1 MFTSASKRAGLL
13 QGVLLALLVSLVSPV
28 MAEEPEWVSAEVRK
42 IDLETSR
49 VTLRHE
55 EIKSVNMSA
64 MTMPFYVRDPSML
77 QTIKVGDAVLFAVV
91 REQGRL
97 VITHLKPAPQEN

>member
-1 MFTSASKRAGLL
+1 MLELFSKSRSLIH
-13 QGVLLALLVSLVSPV
+13 QILLALLGSLVSPL
-28 MAEEPEWVSAEVRK
+28 MAEELEWVSAELRK
-42 IDLETSR
+42 IDLETAR

-55 EIKSVNMSA
+55 EIKSISMSA

-77 QTIKVGDAVLFAVV
+77 QTIKVGDAVLFTVV

-97 VITHLKPAPQEN
+97 VITDIKPVKR